1 MQRSSQTAAM
11 FLLGALLAGGVLGFT
26 ADRVM
31 NGEHGRPADIR
42 ALRANFARRLD
53 LTSAQRAVV
62 DSLLDDRN
70 RQMMELLKPQRPAMD
85 SIRERARAQIR
96 RILTPAQLIEY
107 EAVMKEQQADTIKGK
122 E

>member
-1 MQRSSQTAAM
+1 M

-26 ADRVM
+26 AERVM
-31 NGEHGRPADIR
+31 NGRHDRPPDIR
-42 ALRANFARRLD
+42 TVRARFARRLD
-53 LTSAQRAVV
+53 LTAAQKAVV
-62 DSLLDDRN
+62 DSILDDRN

-96 RILTPAQLIEY
+96 RILSPAQLVEY
-107 EAVMKEQQADTIKGK
+107 EAVIREQQADTTKGK

>member
-1 MQRSSQTAAM
+1 M

-31 NGEHGRPADIR
+31 HGRHDRPADIR
-42 ALRANFARRLD
+42 ALRASFAKRLD
-53 LTSAQRAVV
+53 LTTAQRVVV
-62 DSLLDDRN
+62 DSVLDDRN

-85 SIRERARAQIR
+85 SIRARARAQIR
-96 RILTPAQLIEY
+96 RILTPAQLVEY
-107 EAVMKEQQADTIKGK
+107 EAVIKEQQADTIKGK